1 MQNANGTTFFGAP
14 TNGGVTPQMNNGQA
28 NNGRKTYPSPLSIQ
42 SRPQNTM
49 MDRAHA
55 SMVGLIFEPKIDVK
69 PDSKGQ
75 MVKVFTCKIMT
86 VKQASSFNYHFGPL
100 DAGGNIQPIFPLDK
114 EIIYVNVSFWDSGNR
129 KLVTNIIEKL
139 NLKPKD
145 QIFVGGLLKCV
156 PSNNPEYPG
165 SYFLNLT
172 GTDISVLR
180 RSQSNEQGE
189 GQANGY
195 ANQQQA
201 NYGNQTS
208 AGAYGNQQATGNP
221 YANQQATGNPYANQQ
236 QANYG
241 NQTPAGAYGNQ
252 PQPNTYANQ
261 AQPTYNQ
268 PVAGN
273 PYAEPQIPT
282 GGFDPN
288 AGGTINISDED
299 LPF

>member
-69 PDSKGQ
+69 PDSNGQ

-201 NYGNQTS
+201 NYGNQT
-208 AGAYGNQQATGNP
+208 
-221 YANQQATGNPYANQQ
+221 
-236 QANYG
+236 
-241 NQTPAGAYGNQ
+241 PAGAYGNQ
-252 PQPNTYANQ
+252 SQPNAYANQ